1 MSGLL
6 RAAPCASNVS
16 APRSPTAARRGVALL
31 AALWLVVIIATAG
44 LQFSTVARERR
55 ALGITASDR
64 TRDRAALLGALA
76 HVQARLDAQRR
87 SAAAARSLGLAP
99 RVGAARD
106 PWGTLEALFPEAI
119 LVGETSVAVRGTD
132 LGTVVNVNTAS
143 EQTLTI
149 LFEAVL
155 RDAQLASQLAQRIL
169 DWRDVDSWPRANGA
183 EAAEYRRAQR
193 TTGPPNG
200 NLRTVSELLQVLGMT
215 PELLERLQPYLATTG
230 SANRVNINTAPEPVL
245 RTIPG
250 MSSPLLAAV
259 LALRSGGRR
268 VESVPALLTAIRGAA
283 RGDAASA
290 EYMSAVR
297 DLSEAVSLDT
307 REVLFEL
314 RVRDPGSVQPATLYA
329 TVVRH
334 TDSTAVVR
342 RLQW

>member
-1 MSGLL
+1 
-6 RAAPCASNVS
+6 
-16 APRSPTAARRGVALL
+16 LL

-87 SAAAARSLGLAP
+87 SVTTTRSLGLAP
-99 RVGAARD
+99 RVGVARD
-106 PWGTLEALFPEAI
+106 PWGAMQALFPDAI
-119 LVGETSVAVRGTD
+119 LVGETSVSVRGTD

-143 EQTLTI
+143 EQTLTV

-155 RDAQLASQLAQRIL
+155 RDAQLAAQLAQRIL
-169 DWRDVDSWPRANGA
+169 DWRDADNWPRANGA
-183 EAAEYRRAQR
+183 EAAEYRRAR
-193 TTGPPNG
+193 RSTLPPNG
-200 NLRTVSELLQVLGMT
+200 NLRTVGELVHVLGMT
-215 PELLERLQPYLATTG
+215 PDILERLQPYLATTG

-245 RTIPG
+245 RTVPG
-250 MSSPLLAAV
+250 MSTPLLAAV

-290 EYMSAVR
+290 EYMSTVR
-297 DLSEAVSLDT
+297 DLSEAVTLDT

-314 RVRDPGSVQPATLYA
+314 RVRDPGSAQPARLYA

-342 RLQW
+342 SLQW